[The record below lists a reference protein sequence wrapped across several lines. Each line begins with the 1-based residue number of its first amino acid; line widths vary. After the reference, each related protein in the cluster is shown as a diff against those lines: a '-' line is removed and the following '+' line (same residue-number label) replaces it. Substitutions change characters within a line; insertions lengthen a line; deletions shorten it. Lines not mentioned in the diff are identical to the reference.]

1 MRSVTDMTVPLP
13 GGQLMVQD
21 AGPPDGL
28 PVLVYMGSP
37 GSRHLSPAAVR
48 LAGRKGLRLIGVD
61 PPGYGGSTAQPG
73 RRVADSAADT
83 KAIADALGITR
94 LAVWGISGGGPVA
107 LACAALLPGLVF
119 AACVFASLG
128 PYGEPGLD
136 FLDFLSEAGR
146 DEARLFFADR
156 PLARERFRADAAE
169 QSGQMSVAAGW
180 LEHWGDQAEAD
191 AAHSREVA
199 EWLALCWRDGMRDGD
214 QGWWDDWASYLQPWG
229 FDLSTIRV
237 PVQLWHGL
245 GDASIPAA
253 HAKWLAD
260 RIPGVDAHFPAGD
273 DHGTIEANHASQA
286 YDWLIA
292 VGQETFSA
300 GSGKS
305 PETD

>member
-1 MRSVTDMTVPLP
+1 MPSVADMPSVTDITVPLP

-37 GSRHLSPAAVR
+37 GSRHLYPA
-48 LAGRKGLRLIGVD
+48 GLR
-61 PPGYGGSTAQPG
+61 
-73 RRVADSAADT
+73 
-83 KAIADALGITR
+83 
-94 LAVWGISGGGPVA
+94 
-107 LACAALLPGLVF
+107 LPGLVF

-169 QSGQMSVAAGW
+169 QLGQMSVAAGW
-180 LEHWGDQAEAD
+180 LEHWGDKAEAD

-199 EWLALCWRDGMRDGD
+199 EWLALCWRDGMCDGD
-214 QGWWDDWASYLQPWG
+214 QGWRDDWASYLQPWG
-229 FDLSTIRV
+229 FDLSAIRV

-260 RIPGVDAHFPAGD
+260 RIPGIDAYFPAGD

-292 VGQETFSA
+292 VAQGTSSP
-300 GSGKS
+300 GNRKS
-305 PETD
+305 PESA

>member
-1 MRSVTDMTVPLP
+1 VSSVTDVAISLP

-28 PVLVYMGSP
+28 PVLVYSGSP
-37 GSRHLSPAAVR
+37 GSRHLSPAALR
-48 LAGRKGLRLIGVD
+48 LAGRKDLRLIGVD
-61 PPGYGGSTAQPG
+61 PPGYGGSAAQPG
-73 RRVADSAADT
+73 RRIGSSAADA
-83 KAIADALGITR
+83 KAIAEALGITR
-94 LAVWGISGGGPVA
+94 LATWGISGGGPIA
-107 LACAALLPGLVF
+107 LACAALLPDLVF

-136 FLDFLSEAGR
+136 FPDFLSEAGH
-146 DEARLFFADR
+146 DEVRLFFEDR
-156 PLARERFRADAAE
+156 PQARENFRLDAAE
-169 QSGQMSVAAGW
+169 QFGHLSVAAGW
-180 LEHWGDQAEAD
+180 LSHWGDKAGAD

-214 QGWWDDWASYLQPWG
+214 QGWWDDWAAFLQPWG
-229 FDLSTIRV
+229 FDLSAIRV

-260 RIPGVDAHFPAGD
+260 RIPGVEAHFPADD

-292 VGQETFSA
+292 VA
-300 GSGKS
+300 G
-305 PETD
+305 